1 MAVAA
6 AEALNLGTWAT
17 RAAYA
22 ADVLGTADYLKQ
34 KLKSIKMPK
43 TSKKRSYPKR
53 GRKRTTRNKRTR
65 RSKSRSWK
73 KSRLAKIGHQVGSGN
88 AKRWVNVNAAIS
100 ENLRTIYTIDLT
112 NVPPGTAINQRRR
125 DMVNIRGFKMS
136 HQFKNNNPNPVILN
150 YAIVMDKRQM
160 DGVAAVTDEDFFRG
174 NFTQRAQNFA
184 LTLSGTVMN
193 SLSLNPERFVILMR
207 KRMMLGPGFVTDPEA
222 TSQTGYSYDVTKSYR
237 YFNHYVPIRRQFRF
251 EDDKCQTP
259 LVLIYWYDFFM
270 APPDQTQTTNV
281 VDHQIYGVTYF
292 KEPKV

>member
-43 TSKKRSYPKR
+43 ATKRSRTTKR
-53 GRKRTTRNKRTR
+53 GRKRPYRSKRTR
-65 RSKSRSWK
+65 RSKSRNWR

-88 AKRWVNVNAAIS
+88 AKRCVTTNLAIS
-100 ENLRTIYTIDLT
+100 ENIRTIYTVDLT
-112 NVPPGTAINQRRR
+112 SIEKGSNLNQRRR
-125 DMVNIRGFKMS
+125 DMVNIRGFKLS
-136 HQFKNNNPNPVILN
+136 HQYKNKSPNPVIIN

-160 DGVAAVTDEDFFRG
+160 DGVTAVTDEDFFRG
-174 NFTQRAQNFA
+174 NFTQRAQNFV
-184 LTLSGTVMN
+184 LSLSGTVMN

-222 TSQTGYSYDVTKSYR
+222 TTQTGYSYDVTKSYR